1 MQRSSAISLTTI
13 SLMSA
18 IPVGQVL
25 FAKYTPPAAAVLV
38 LWDHCLTF
46 DEEVADMWKCFEGH
60 IVTKIVYIMNR
71 YFTEVVM
78 LYTAY
83 GSCQCFRTPALLPIR
98 PKFSH
103 GRSHGQR
110 GHCAKMF
117 WLFIMSAIVLASISQ
132 SFIMISTYRL
142 WDHKPNVRKM
152 LPVVFV
158 ISVAGAFVLSVMS
171 VLILLRTQIEVPH
184 KVIVCAV
191 TGVPKT
197 LPSTMGILLVFN
209 LLVILVSVYNALENP
224 RGSES
229 DVFSSLRSHS
239 TRVYLIVSLL
249 CVLLLITSLVAE
261 IQIFFPTLILASA
274 LKANLTSR
282 MHLRIERLSYT
293 LHPVVIYAGQ
303 EE

>member
-1 MQRSSAISLTTI
+1 
-13 SLMSA
+13 MSA

-46 DEEVADMWKCFEGH
+46 DEEVADMWRCFEGH

-78 LYTAY
+78 LSIY
-83 GSCQCFRTPALLPIR
+83 GLR
-98 PKFSH
+98 
-103 GRSHGQR
+103 
-110 GHCAKMF
+110 CAKMF
-117 WLFIMSAIVLASISQ
+117 WLLIMSAMVLASISQ
-132 SFIMISTYRL
+132 SFIMMSAYRL
-142 WDHKPNVRKM
+142 WDHKPTVRKM
-152 LPVVFV
+152 PPVVFV

-171 VLILLRTQIEVPH
+171 VLILLRTQIDVPH

-209 LLVILVSVYNALENP
+209 LLVILVSVCNALENP
-224 RGSES
+224 RRSES
-229 DVFSSLRSHS
+229 EVFTSLRSHS

-261 IQIFFPTLILASA
+261 IQNFFPTLILASA

-282 MHLRIERLSYT
+282 MHLRIERLSHT
-293 LHPVVIYAGQ
+293 LHPVVIYRTGRIIVGTGT
-303 EE
+303 ESYCSY

>member
-1 MQRSSAISLTTI
+1 
-13 SLMSA
+13 MSA
-18 IPVGQVL
+18 IPVGQVF
-25 FAKYTPPAAAVLV
+25 FAKYTPPVLV

-46 DEEVADMWKCFEGH
+46 DEEVADMWRCFEGH
-60 IVTKIVYIMNR
+60 IITKIVYIMNR

-83 GSCQCFRTPALLPIR
+83 VMGGATGNEVSARRFRDKSTLISELGLRENVLVVHYVCNLKVA
-98 PKFSH
+98 
-103 GRSHGQR
+103 
-110 GHCAKMF
+110 
-117 WLFIMSAIVLASISQ
+117 FIMMSA
-132 SFIMISTYRL
+132 YRL
-142 WDHKPNVRKM
+142 WDHKPTVRKM

-158 ISVAGAFVLSVMS
+158 ISVAGAFVLSVIS

-224 RGSES
+224 RRSES
-229 DVFSSLRSHS
+229 EVFTSLRSHS

-282 MHLRIERLSYT
+282 MHLRIERLSHS
-293 LHPVVIYAGQ
+293 LHPVVIYTGQ
-303 EE
+303 EG